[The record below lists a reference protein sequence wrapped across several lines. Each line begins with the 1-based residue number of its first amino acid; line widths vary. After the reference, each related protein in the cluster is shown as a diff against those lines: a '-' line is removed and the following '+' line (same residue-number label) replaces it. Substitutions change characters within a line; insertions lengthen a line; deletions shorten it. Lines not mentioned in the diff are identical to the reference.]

1 MPPNLD
7 IALPMVN
14 MLLAAAII
22 VYFVRLFF
30 LPKRLI
36 YMPPWGL
43 IFTAFVLY
51 VVEEV
56 LTISRSAGIIT
67 YPLVVHRII
76 ELFIIILFL
85 QALWLHKSYVDENIS
100 LTK

>member
-1 MPPNLD
+1 MPNLD
-7 IALPMVN
+7 VVIPLIN
-14 MLLAAAII
+14 LAMGAAII

-43 IFTAFVLY
+43 IFSAFVLY
-51 VVEEV
+51 VVEEI
-56 LTISRSAGIIT
+56 LTVARSAGALE
-67 YPLVVHRII
+67 YPLTINRLI
-76 ELFIIILFL
+76 ELFIIVLFL
-85 QALWLHKSYVDENIS
+85 QALWLHKNYVDENIS

>member
-1 MPPNLD
+1 MINFD
-7 IALPMVN
+7 ILLPVIN
-14 MLLAAAII
+14 VVLAAAIA

-36 YMPPWGL
+36 YMPPWEL

-51 VVEEV
+51 VIEEV
-56 LTISRSAGIIT
+56 LTITRSTGLIS
-67 YPLVVHRII
+67 YPLVIHRII
-76 ELFIIILFL
+76 ELCIIVLFL